1 MLLALRNFIFRED
14 GICGAF
20 RLTEGAINTLIRVD
34 DKKVRAF
41 VKTIHRANIH
51 AIGVLALDAV
61 FCDYESHY
69 IVLSSEMMT
78 VALSLGPYY
87 EEAMKGKV
95 SDRGVWGV
103 GYPRGGLPLSHKE
116 TFVHSRTSGPREW
129 LAGQSFGR
137 PLIISRP
144 FLNSKRHSIKEE
156 RNRPLKFLCGGLVE
170 RLRLFDLSHGE
181 GKSPLRRASVYVLA
195 HVFGDN
201 DGVRLDRYQG
211 QR

>member
-41 VKTIHRANIH
+41 VKSIHRANIH

-103 GYPRGGLPLSHKE
+103 GYPRGAFLSVTRKLLYTPE
-116 TFVHSRTSGPREW
+116 RVGREN
-129 LAGQSFGR
+129 GSQG
-137 PLIISRP
+137 
-144 FLNSKRHSIKEE
+144 
-156 RNRPLKFLCGGLVE
+156 NRSA
-170 RLRLFDLSHGE
+170 DL
-181 GKSPLRRASVYVLA
+181 
-195 HVFGDN
+195 
-201 DGVRLDRYQG
+201 
-211 QR
+211 